1 MNDLRMTLDDVDTRL
16 LTALQNDTYL
26 TAQELGGTLNFSVL
40 NRLLHQVLPGHPGV
54 AFPERR
60 ERGSNSHARVGRPPS
75 RRLPSPAVGW
85 SLHACVRRAGLEPAR
100 P

>member
-1 MNDLRMTLDDVDTRL
+1 MTLDDVDTRL

-54 AFPERR
+54 ARLQGQIVR
-60 ERGSNSHARVGRPPS
+60 ENVRQVAP
-75 RRLPSPAVGW
+75 LPTW
-85 SLHACVRRAGLEPAR
+85 SIGCRTPGTC
-100 P
+100 